1 MSRLIQIF
9 CDRQFLNYLTPS
21 NYVLIS
27 NILFTFKIK
36 DSRGSVHRSSGPAGT
51 FPTSAEQQQHQL
63 QEHQKQQ
70 QPQQHH
76 QQESAALLNSYT
88 IPKDL
93 QPFEFI
99 ESDGRHGSPFGDSNA
114 AGSLF
119 SIHSAPPVPL
129 ADLSACIQSSISGGA
144 IDVNDSPRRP
154 VSLAIDS
161 QYFSTKTIAV
171 FQHQGS
177 ELEEEDNE
185 NLLTVSSLTAR
196 PLIAKS
202 RELRTTK

>member
-1 MSRLIQIF
+1 M
-9 CDRQFLNYLTPS
+9 
-21 NYVLIS
+21 
-27 NILFTFKIK
+27 
-36 DSRGSVHRSSGPAGT
+36 HRSSGPAGT
-51 FPTSAEQQQHQL
+51 FSTSAEQQQQ
-63 QEHQKQQ
+63 
-70 QPQQHH
+70 H
-76 QQESAALLNSYT
+76 QQSATVLNNCLGPA
-88 IPKDL
+88 PKDL

-99 ESDGRHGSPFGDSNA
+99 ESNGHHGSPFCDSNA

-129 ADLSACIQSSISGGA
+129 ADLSVCIQNSVSGGA